1 MFERRFPLEI
11 VTPTRIIFRGEVCSL
26 VVPGIVAPIG
36 ILANHAPFLTIL
48 DVGEVMVR
56 VEPDQV
62 RFMAVSGGFLEV
74 LPDEVAI
81 LADAAEWAEEIDV
94 ERAERA
100 RRRALER
107 LKEGG
112 PEVDMERALQA
123 LKRAQ
128 NRLRVAARLV
138 TSEEGGRE

>member
-1 MFERRFPLEI
+1 MFEKKFPLEI
-11 VTPTRIIFRGEVCSL
+11 VTPTRIVFKGEACSL
-26 VVPGIVAPIG
+26 IAPGIAAPIG

-48 DVGEVMVR
+48 DIGEVMVR

-62 RFMAVSGGFLEV
+62 RYLAISGGFLEV
-74 LPDEVAI
+74 LPGEVAI

-112 PEVDMERALQA
+112 PEVDMERALLA

-128 NRLRVAARLV
+128 NRLRVAARLIA
-138 TSEEGGRE
+138 EEGGG

>member
-1 MFERRFPLEI
+1 
-11 VTPTRIIFRGEVCSL
+11 
-26 VVPGIVAPIG
+26 
-36 ILANHAPFLTIL
+36 
-48 DVGEVMVR
+48 
-56 VEPDQV
+56 
-62 RFMAVSGGFLEV
+62 
-74 LPDEVAI
+74 VAI

-100 RRRALER
+100 RRRAMER

-112 PEVDMERALQA
+112 PEVDMERALLA

-138 TSEEGGRE
+138 AEEGRGE